1 MERREVGARG
11 RPPDADVKRERW
23 GPSLK
28 EGEPYVH
35 WAGVRIAQLGYVNN
49 LILGLAA
56 GMVAFETSLIVGHT
70 DRLHVDHWWIVHVA
84 FGLAMLSVALGLA
97 TALCRLH
104 DFRQTAEA
112 YLWQGEDR
120 QRRLKATE
128 SLGKWTWRLL
138 WTQAVAFFLGVVALS
153 AWLFAFVRADGGS
166 RLLL

>member
-11 RPPDADVKRERW
+11 RLPDADADVKRERW
-23 GPSLK
+23 GHNLK

-49 LILGLAA
+49 LILGLAV

-70 DRLHVDHWWIVHVA
+70 DRLHVDPWWIVHVA

-120 QRRLKATE
+120 QRRL
-128 SLGKWTWRLL
+128 
-138 WTQAVAFFLGVVALS
+138 
-153 AWLFAFVRADGGS
+153 
-166 RLLL
+166 